1 MACQA
6 SKVVVNRNSFVTAGS
21 VSDMPLAT
29 EKAARTGGFLPS
41 ATPLIRSET
50 KLSHSCCGVPGR
62 IRTRDP
68 LLRRQ
73 PLCPLSYWD
82 FGTFLRPNRIGYHTI
97 LQESLVALSRQIWG
111 VIVDESLRGHEL
123 KFARMPSLWQNT
135 SDHIHILAKGVL
147 ADG

>member
-1 MACQA
+1 M
-6 SKVVVNRNSFVTAGS
+6 
-21 VSDMPLAT
+21 SDMPFGNK
-29 EKAARTGGFLPS
+29 KAAIHGRHFALW
-41 ATPLIRSET
+41 TPLFTSDP
-50 KLSHSCCGVPGR
+50 KLFRSCCGVPGR

-82 FGTFLRPNRIGYHTI
+82 FGTFLCPNRIGYHTI